1 VNAGQKL
8 IIPRAPATLLAT
20 RTERTAPAVAAS
32 RPVSGTGSVPDA
44 TRANAASTLT
54 YYKVKRG
61 DTLSKIARLFNT
73 SVERIKSWNRLR
85 SNTITPGARLVV
97 RGR

>member
-1 VNAGQKL
+1 
-8 IIPRAPATLLAT
+8 
-20 RTERTAPAVAAS
+20 
-32 RPVSGTGSVPDA
+32 
-44 TRANAASTLT
+44 
-54 YYKVKRG
+54 VKRG